1 MGSPERQRN
10 VLSALSPRPSRWRR
24 VAGSVTASGMML
36 AGLPLALDYVVRP
49 GDTLSEIA
57 ERHGTSVQRIVS
69 RNHLRRSGD
78 VIYAGQKLHLPGRST
93 KHRKARRTRHRV
105 GPDARRLVRYT
116 VRPGDTPSGLA
127 VRFHAWTAEV
137 VERNG
142 PVLRIGERITIPVVV
157 AAARKA
163 RAEKR
168 RHQAGRRAGH
178 KVRHRSGSKA
188 RHHTRQRTRPHSRR
202 ADRRPSRAAV
212 RRVVARTARRHGVDP
227 NLALAVAWQES
238 GWQMHHVSHA
248 GAVGAMQVL
257 PATGRW
263 MSQRAGRRLHLRRLH
278 DNATA
283 GVLLLDTLL
292 GQAHRRRAV
301 AGYYQGLAGVRRH
314 GMYRD
319 TRRYVANVFAL
330 HKRFRHGHYPA

>member
-1 MGSPERQRN
+1 MGSSERHRS
-10 VLSALSPRPSRWRR
+10 VLIALTPRPGRWRR
-24 VAGSVTASGMML
+24 FTGSVTASGVML

-57 ERHGTSVQRIVS
+57 ERNGTSVQRIVS

-78 VIYAGQKLHLPGRST
+78 MIFAGQTLHLPGRSG
-93 KHRKARRTRHRV
+93 KGRKARRARHRV

-116 VRPGDTPSGLA
+116 VKPGDTPSGLA
-127 VRFHAWTAEV
+127 VRFHAWTDEV
-137 VERNG
+137 VARNG
-142 PVLRIGERITIPVVV
+142 SVLHVGERITIPVVV

-163 RAEKR
+163 RLAKEK
-168 RHQAGRRAGH
+168 
-178 KVRHRSGSKA
+178 
-188 RHHTRQRTRPHSRR
+188 RQRTSHKTGKKTRQKTRPKTGHKSRSHRRR
-202 ADRRPSRAAV
+202 AAKTPSRTTV

-227 NLALAVAWQES
+227 DLALAVSWQES

-248 GAVGAMQVL
+248 GAIGAMQVL

-263 MSQRAGRRLHLRRLH
+263 MSQRAGRRLHLHDLQ

-292 GQAHRRRAV
+292 GQARVRRAV

-319 TRRYVANVFAL
+319 TRRYVANVLAL
-330 HKRFRHGHYPA
+330 RKKFRHGRYPA

>member
-1 MGSPERQRN
+1 MGPSERHRS
-10 VLSALSPRPSRWRR
+10 VLTALTPRPGRWRQIT
-24 VAGSVTASGMML
+24 GTVTASGLML

-57 ERHGTSVQRIVS
+57 ERRGTSVQRIVS
-69 RNHLRRSGD
+69 RNHLRRTGD
-78 VIYAGQKLHLPGRST
+78 MIFVGQTLRLPGRSG
-93 KHRKARRTRHRV
+93 KGRKVRRARHRV

-116 VRPGDTPSGLA
+116 VKPGDTPSGLA
-127 VRFHAWTAEV
+127 VRFHAWTDEV
-137 VERNG
+137 VARNG
-142 PVLRIGERITIPVVV
+142 SVLHVGERITIPVVV

-163 RAEKR
+163 RLAKEKR
-168 RHQAGRRAGH
+168 ERTGHKSGHQARQKAQKTPGRAKTRHQRRRAA
-178 KVRHRSGSKA
+178 K
-188 RHHTRQRTRPHSRR
+188 THSRTT
-202 ADRRPSRAAV
+202 V

-227 NLALAVAWQES
+227 DLALAVAWQES

-248 GAVGAMQVL
+248 GAIGAMQVL

-263 MSQRAGRRLHLRRLH
+263 MSQRAGRRLHLHDLR

-283 GVLLLDTLL
+283 GVLLIDTLL
-292 GQAHRRRAV
+292 GQARLRRAV

-319 TRRYVANVFAL
+319 TRRYVASVL
-330 HKRFRHGHYPA
+330 SLRKKFRHGRYPV